1 MQDAFSNPL
10 TEVALPF
17 LLSSIPLF
25 NNFNKLLQS
34 EKPITH
40 MLHNSIKAKVIDG
53 EVDGEVLFHYRVD
66 VLWRHIARLGVPET
80 ASKQFK
86 YLPNV
91 AELVLV
97 LPHSN
102 AGKEQLFSIVRK
114 NKTENSTSSLKLE
127 GTVSNL
133 LTMKLQYQYPE
144 QTVPCHNWRPGEE
157 LFESSKKAA
166 SAYMMSS
173 DPNL

>member
-1 MQDAFSNPL
+1 MQDVFSNPL
-10 TEVALPF
+10 TEAALPF

-34 EKPITH
+34 EKPIIH
-40 MLHNSIKAKVIDG
+40 MLHNSIKARVIDG

-66 VLWRHIARLGVPET
+66 VLWRHIARFGIPET
-80 ASKQFK
+80 ASKQFT

-102 AGKEQLFSIVRK
+102 AGKGQLFSIVRK
-114 NKTENSTSSLKLE
+114 NKTENSRSSLKLE
-127 GTVSNL
+127 GTLSNL
-133 LTMKLQYQYPE
+133 LAIKLQYLE

-157 LFESSKKAA
+157 LFEGSKKAA